1 MKQQWGIKMV
11 KAMNEKFALK
21 KKAGTQSTLTYVGED
36 ALVGVMYLH
45 EWGDTWEELFFESH
59 LDARKWARENKAT
72 YQTL

>member
-1 MKQQWGIKMV
+1 
-11 KAMNEKFALK
+11 MNKKFALK

-45 EWGDTWEELFFESH
+45 EWDDTWEELIFESH

-72 YQTL
+72 YQTS